1 MDKKMKDRLFY
12 LWMVLILGALYT
24 ENAYEKIYYLRNNVN
39 FPHRWTVFGIILS
52 VFIITLIAI
61 AISNRKNK
69 NKNEASFGLSFVI
82 AFVATTCNQ
91 IVTRKADRIVRYAQD
106 IDKAVSDIIV
116 LYVTGF
122 AIILVIAIVFDFI
135 EKKRRDKLRAEQP
148 GIPDGE

>member
-12 LWMVLILGALYT
+12 LWMVLILGAIYT

-52 VFIITLIAI
+52 VFIITLIAV
-61 AISNRKNK
+61 AISNRK
-69 NKNEASFGLSFVI
+69 NKNEASFGLSFII
-82 AFVATTCNQ
+82 AFVASTCNQ
-91 IVTRKADRIVRYAQD
+91 IVTNKADRIVRYAQD

-122 AIILVIAIVFDFI
+122 AIILVMGIIFDFI
-135 EKKRRDKLRAEQP
+135 EKKRREKLQADSGDNNE
-148 GIPDGE
+148 

>member
-24 ENAYEKIYYLRNNVN
+24 ENAYEQIYYLRNNVN
-39 FPHRWTVFGIILS
+39 FPHRWTVFWIILS
-52 VFIITLIAI
+52 VFIVTLIAI

-69 NKNEASFGLSFVI
+69 NKTEASFGLSFII
-82 AFVATTCNQ
+82 AFAATTCNQ

-135 EKKRRDKLRAEQP
+135 EKKRREKLQAASSDNNE
-148 GIPDGE
+148 